1 MRMSGTFGEPMRSGS
16 NLIRSAE
23 RLMIDAE
30 DLQSLKQSGEA
41 VEEDL
46 NQSSRQKTFD
56 NRSSQGGFE
65 ILPLD

>member
-1 MRMSGTFGEPMRSGS
+1 
-16 NLIRSAE
+16 
-23 RLMIDAE
+23 MIDAE